1 MSFYTRLQ
9 KTVNKLI
16 KDKGQSI
23 TLTHVTPGTYNPA
36 TGGVTNTT
44 STQAAFGAII
54 EWEARHIDGNLIK
67 ATDKQLLLSPFKT
80 DGTALTAP
88 VLGDTVTDAA
98 GVTYTLVYPLKT
110 VSPAG
115 TIVLFDVNLRA

>member
-1 MSFYTRLQ
+1 MSLYTRLQ
-9 KTVNKLI
+9 KTANKLI

-44 STQAAFGAII
+44 STQTVYGAII
-54 EWEARHIDGNLIK
+54 EWETRHIDGNLIR
-67 ATDKQLLLSPFKT
+67 ATDKLLLLSPFKT

-98 GVTYTLVYPLKT
+98 GVTYTLVNPLNT
-110 VSPAG
+110 TAPAG
-115 TIVLFDVNLRA
+115 TIIFFECNLRA